1 MRRVEDDIGK
11 SQDLRLDAPA
21 VIPKRYFRL
30 RSFKLYIR
38 YQFNSRFTFM
48 VNIAVK
54 TSAVCKGFGQGES
67 RTEVLKDVHF
77 EARMGELL
85 MLVGPSGC
93 GKTTLLSVIAGTLAV
108 DRGQV
113 QVFDT
118 PLHDLD
124 KQSVTQF
131 RAANI
136 GFIFQQYNLIPTLNC
151 VENVSVPLRIRGE
164 KAALAEKKAAEMLE
178 TVGLGKRMH
187 HRPNMLSGGQ
197 QQRVAIARA
206 LVHEP
211 KLIICDEP
219 TAALDSENGAKVMEI
234 LKNVAAKLDR
244 CVILVT
250 HDNRIF
256 KYADRMTHME
266 DGRIDHT
273 EEHQTTIASHN

>member
-1 MRRVEDDIGK
+1 MK
-11 SQDLRLDAPA
+11 
-21 VIPKRYFRL
+21 
-30 RSFKLYIR
+30 
-38 YQFNSRFTFM
+38 
-48 VNIAVK
+48 NIAVK
-54 TSAVCKGFGQGES
+54 TNTVCKGFGSGET
-67 RTEVLKDVHF
+67 RTEVLKDVNF

-93 GKTTLLSVIAGTLAV
+93 GKTTLLSVIAGTLGV
-108 DRGQV
+108 DRGEV
-113 QVFDT
+113 EVFNS
-118 PLHDLD
+118 PLHSMN
-124 KQSVTQF
+124 KQAVTQF
-131 RAANI
+131 RATNI

-151 VENVSVPLRIRGE
+151 IENVSVPLRIQGR
-164 KAALAEKKAAEMLE
+164 KADSAEKKAAEMLE
-178 TVGLGKRMH
+178 RVGLEKRMH

-234 LKNVAAKLDR
+234 LKKVAAKPDR
-244 CVILVT
+244 CVIIVK
-250 HDNRIF
+250 HDKRIF

-273 EEHQTTIASHN
+273 DNRTETELHH

>member
-1 MRRVEDDIGK
+1 M
-11 SQDLRLDAPA
+11 
-21 VIPKRYFRL
+21 
-30 RSFKLYIR
+30 
-38 YQFNSRFTFM
+38 N
-48 VNIAVK
+48 NIAVR
-54 TSAVCKGFGQGES
+54 TNTVCKGFGQGES
-67 RTEVLKDVHF
+67 RTEVLKDVNF

-93 GKTTLLSVIAGTLAV
+93 GKTTLLSVIAGTLGA
-108 DRGQV
+108 DRGEV
-113 QVFDT
+113 EVFNES
-118 PLHDLD
+118 LHKLD
-124 KQSVTQF
+124 KQAVTRF

-151 VENVSVPLRIRGE
+151 IENVSVPLRIQGQ
-164 KAALAEKKAAEMLE
+164 KAPTAEKKAAEMLE
-178 TVGLGKRMH
+178 IVGLGKRMH

-219 TAALDSENGAKVMEI
+219 TAALDSENGTKVMEI
-234 LKNVAAKLDR
+234 LSKAARRPDR
-244 CVILVT
+244 CAIIVT

-256 KYADRMTHME
+256 KYADRMTFME

-273 EEHQTTIASHN
+273 ENHQPNAQQHN

>member
-1 MRRVEDDIGK
+1 MK
-11 SQDLRLDAPA
+11 
-21 VIPKRYFRL
+21 
-30 RSFKLYIR
+30 
-38 YQFNSRFTFM
+38 
-48 VNIAVK
+48 NIAVK
-54 TSAVCKGFGQGES
+54 TNAVCKGFGQGET
-67 RTEVLKDVHF
+67 RTEVLKQVDF

-93 GKTTLLSVIAGTLAV
+93 GKTTLLSVIAGTLATDKGEV
-108 DRGQV
+108 E
-113 QVFDT
+113 VFDS
-118 PLHDLD
+118 PLHKMD
-124 KQSVTQF
+124 KKAVTAF

-151 VENVSVPLRIRGE
+151 IENVSVPLRIQGQ
-164 KAALAEKKAAEMLE
+164 KAAVAEKKAAEMLE
-178 TVGLGKRMH
+178 TVGLGKRIR

-206 LVHEP
+206 LVHDP

-219 TAALDSENGAKVMEI
+219 TAALDSENGAKVME
-234 LKNVAAKLDR
+234 LLRGVAAKPDR
-244 CVILVT
+244 CVIIVT

-273 EEHQTTIASHN
+273 DTTYVIKQKHN